1 MNRARRKFREWL
13 VWNGSLLL
21 DKSIRRDLFFPD
33 FTRKKEKERERERE
47 DRSRGVVEDWKLKK
61 GAR

>member
-33 FTRKKEKERERERE
+33 FTRKREKERERE
-47 DRSRGVVEDWKLKK
+47 DRSRDVVEDWKLKK

>member
-33 FTRKKEKERERERE
+33 FTRKREKERERE